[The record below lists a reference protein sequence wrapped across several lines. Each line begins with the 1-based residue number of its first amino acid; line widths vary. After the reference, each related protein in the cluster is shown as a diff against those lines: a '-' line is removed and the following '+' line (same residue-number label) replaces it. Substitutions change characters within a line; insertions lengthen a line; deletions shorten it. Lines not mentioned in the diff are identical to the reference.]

1 VDADDLEPQLHGV
14 RVEVRAGARSRRRRR
29 RGPMLAAAFPWIPW
43 HGMMRS
49 VTERREGA
57 GLSAGQLGMILG
69 ARLTLLLGS
78 VGLCFVATLAP
89 SGLREIFVA
98 AALLVFLGYVW
109 VHIRTRRL
117 FKSAAKAAQTRMRRS
132 PDQ

>member
-1 VDADDLEPQLHGV
+1 
-14 RVEVRAGARSRRRRR
+14 
-29 RGPMLAAAFPWIPW
+29 
-43 HGMMRS
+43 
-49 VTERREGA
+49 
-57 GLSAGQLGMILG
+57 MILG

-78 VGLCFVATLAP
+78 VGLFFATILAP

-109 VHIRTRRL
+109 VYFRTRRL